1 MYLICH
7 VTLFKNLIKGE
18 FVGIKTVVYARL
30 QLFRNWNPTHIV
42 NMSAKNVIS
51 GLHLVKN

>member
-42 NMSAKNVIS
+42 NILAKNVIS

>member
-1 MYLICH
+1 MYLICY

-18 FVGIKTVVYARL
+18 FVGIKTAVNGRL
-30 QLFRNWNPTHIV
+30 QLFRSWNPTHIV
-42 NMSAKNVIS
+42 NISAKNITS